1 MVKNIEHQKRTIPSP
16 KKSDKHSCHFRR
28 GFRPVPHPPFFFFTT
43 KTRDQASQ
51 QGGVKGSLRGRRL
64 KGKGKGALGKGVL
77 GAPSPSLSNG
87 YHAGYVKG
95 RELELDISILAIAN
109 FKNL

>member
-1 MVKNIEHQKRTIPSP
+1 MVKNVEHRKRTIPSP
-16 KKSDKHSCHFRR
+16 KKGDKHSCHFQR
-28 GFRPVPHPPFFFFTT
+28 GFPPVPHAPFFFFFFTT

-51 QGGVKGSLRGRRL
+51 QGG
-64 KGKGKGALGKGVL
+64 
-77 GAPSPSLSNG
+77 
-87 YHAGYVKG
+87 VKG